1 MDIVLLLEEDHRQIR
16 KLLARLRNQSTDRA
30 AIYRA
35 LRAELESHDAAEEE
49 RIYPRI
55 ARLLD
60 MKEEAETFL
69 EEHQASRDLMDRLE
83 TLNPNGDAWR
93 ALAAD
98 LSEIV
103 ETHLEEEEELLFP
116 QIRKLL
122 SDELRDRL
130 GRELLRAK
138 GSLELAS

>member
-1 MDIVLLLEEDHRQIR
+1 MDIISLLEEEHREIR
-16 KLLARLRNQSTDRA
+16 KLLTRLRNQTTERA
-30 AIYRA
+30 SLLTA
-35 LRAELESHDAAEEE
+35 LRNRLETHDAAEEE
-49 RIYPRI
+49 RLYPLV

-98 LSEIV
+98 LCQIV

-116 QIRKLL
+116 QIRRSL
-122 SDELRDRL
+122 SDEFRERL
-130 GRELLRAK
+130 GREHLSAK
-138 GSLELAS
+138 GNLELAS